1 VRCIVNLRVGDI
13 YVLNSDRML
22 YGVKAIDNIKVILE
36 SQDGSLL
43 SITDIYGLQKA
54 YTKKKES
61 KVTQ

>member
-1 VRCIVNLRVGDI
+1 VDVKVGDI
-13 YVLNSDRML
+13 YIRNSDRML
-22 YGVKAIDNIKVILE
+22 YRVKAIDNTKVILE

>member
-1 VRCIVNLRVGDI
+1 MDVKVGDI
-13 YVLNSDRML
+13 YIRNSDRML
-22 YGVKAIDNIKVILE
+22 YRVKAIDNIKVILE
-36 SQDGSLL
+36 SEDRTLL

>member
-1 VRCIVNLRVGDI
+1 VDLKVGDI
-13 YVLNSDRML
+13 YIRNSDRIL
-22 YGVKAIDNIKVILE
+22 YGVKAIDNTRVILE

-43 SITDIYGLQKA
+43 SITDIYGLQMA

>member
-1 VRCIVNLRVGDI
+1 VKIEVGDI
-13 YVLNSDRML
+13 YIRNSDRML
-22 YGVKAIDNIKVILE
+22 YRVKAIDNIKVILE
-36 SQDGSLL
+36 SEDRSLL

>member
-1 VRCIVNLRVGDI
+1 MDVKVGDI
-13 YVLNSDRML
+13 YIRNSDRML
-22 YGVKAIDNIKVILE
+22 YRVKAIDNIKVILE
-36 SQDGSLL
+36 SEDRSLL

>member
-1 VRCIVNLRVGDI
+1 VNVKVGDI
-13 YVLNSDRML
+13 YIRNSDRML
-22 YGVKAIDNIKVILE
+22 YRVKAIDNIKVILE
-36 SQDGSLL
+36 SEDRSLL

>member
-1 VRCIVNLRVGDI
+1 VDVKVGDI
-13 YVLNSDRML
+13 YIRNSDRML
-22 YGVKAIDNIKVILE
+22 YRVKAIDNIKVILE
-36 SQDGSLL
+36 SEDRSLL

>member
-1 VRCIVNLRVGDI
+1 VDVKVGDI
-13 YVLNSDRML
+13 YIRNSDRML
-22 YGVKAIDNIKVILE
+22 YRVKTIDNIKVILE
-36 SQDGSLL
+36 SEDGSLL

>member
-1 VRCIVNLRVGDI
+1 VKIEVGDI
-13 YVLNSDRML
+13 YIRNSDRIV
-22 YGVKAIDNIKVILE
+22 YRVKAIDNIKVILE
-36 SQDGSLL
+36 SEDRSLL